1 MFERPSLR
9 QVRHPRAWLCL
20 TGRSLA
26 YVGNHAGRQ
35 LCNEQ
40 AKEEDGHDQAKE
52 QDHCLR
58 HRRPN
63 INIESGSPNLSNLR
77 KLLLLAPLTERT
89 RLHKTSQDI
98 TRQTINLQQ
107 LQLWRFH
114 LVSTLRHR
122 AFDGAMFENSGKG
135 NQYFQRASKRASF

>member
-1 MFERPSLR
+1 MLETML
-9 QVRHPRAWLCL
+9 
-20 TGRSLA
+20 
-26 YVGNHAGRQ
+26 VGMVQ

-63 INIESGSPNLSNLR
+63 INMESDSPNLSNLR